1 MEHLDV
7 HLRRAERH
15 NERMALLFID
25 LDNFKRVN
33 DSLGHTQ
40 GDQVLVTVADRL
52 TAALRTSDVVGR
64 FGGDEFVVLLPDVER
79 IENVRVVLD
88 ALLNVVEV
96 PVRADGRAD
105 RHALH
110 RRGHVPRAWPQR
122 RRADPACR
130 HGDVWRQA
138 PGPRRLRV
146 LRQLAGRGHLCR
158 AGAGERLSIGLTRGE
173 FELFYQPQMDAKTG
187 KLAGAGRC
195 CAGATRRAACSRPMP
210 SSAWPS
216 STA

>member
-1 MEHLDV
+1 MVDVIRSGAETRYESAVLHRDGTRIPVEFIVRTLERNGERQRMTIVRDLRDRQAAQQRIHFLAHHDPLTGLYNRSAFMEHLDV

-96 PVRADGRAD
+96 PVRADGRA
-105 RHALH
+105 
-110 RRGHVPRAWPQR
+110 
-122 RRADPACR
+122 
-130 HGDVWRQA
+130 
-138 PGPRRLRV
+138 
-146 LRQLAGRGHLCR
+146 
-158 AGAGERLSIGLTRGE
+158 LTVT
-173 FELFYQPQMDAKTG
+173 P
-187 KLAGAGRC
+187 
-195 CAGATRRAACSRPMP
+195 P
-210 SSAWPS
+210 SAWPCS
-216 STA
+216 QSMAAAPPS